1 MEIIPLLSRDH
12 PLLIIP
18 SLLFLSLCIL
28 LMAKSLIAARS
39 SSGERI
45 SKLLPGPR
53 ALPLIGS
60 MHHVSRA
67 HRGPAH
73 WALRELARAHGPLM
87 LLRMGHVRLA
97 VASSPETAEAIL
109 RTQDLNFAFRPQLL
123 VGQIVGYG
131 CSDMVFSPYGLY
143 YKQLRRICL
152 TELLGPKRVR
162 AFASI
167 RKHEV
172 AKLIEDIT
180 AAAAAGPKGS
190 VVNLTRRLTTM
201 TNAMISRAAFGGQN
215 AQHHRFL
222 EVAQSAVEA
231 AAGFSVADAFPSLR
245 FLDVLSGLRPRLQ
258 KVRREL
264 DEVFDEII
272 EQHQQ
277 KKKNTADEC
286 EEEDLIDLLLR
297 LKDHGDL
304 EAPLSID
311 NIKAVIL
318 DLFLAGTDTSSA
330 LLQWVMSELI
340 RNPKVMA
347 KAQTEVREALKGD
360 DGIVIEEAQVNE
372 LHYLKLVVK
381 ETLRLHPP
389 VPLLL
394 PRVCQST
401 CHVAGYEIPAG
412 TRIMVNAWAIA
423 RDPEHWSEPERFV
436 PERFAAPGA
445 ADYKGS
451 SFEYLPFGSGRR
463 MCPGMVFG
471 LASVNVALA
480 ELLRRFDWRAPDGTT
495 PEELSMEEVHG
506 ITAARKVDLVL
517 VATPVD
523 PQ

>member
-1 MEIIPLLSRDH
+1 M
-12 PLLIIP
+12 
-18 SLLFLSLCIL
+18 
-28 LMAKSLIAARS
+28 SLI
-39 SSGERI
+39 
-45 SKLLPGPR
+45 
-53 ALPLIGS
+53 
-60 MHHVSRA
+60 
-67 HRGPAH
+67 
-73 WALRELARAHGPLM
+73 
-87 LLRMGHVRLA
+87 
-97 VASSPETAEAIL
+97 
-109 RTQDLNFAFRPQLL
+109 
-123 VGQIVGYG
+123 
-131 CSDMVFSPYGLY
+131 
-143 YKQLRRICL
+143 
-152 TELLGPKRVR
+152 
-162 AFASI
+162 
-167 RKHEV
+167 
-172 AKLIEDIT
+172 
-180 AAAAAGPKGS
+180 
-190 VVNLTRRLTTM
+190 NL
-201 TNAMISRAAFGGQN
+201 
-215 AQHHRFL
+215 H
-222 EVAQSAVEA
+222 
-231 AAGFSVADAFPSLR
+231 
-245 FLDVLSGLRPRLQ
+245 
-258 KVRREL
+258 
-264 DEVFDEII
+264 
-272 EQHQQ
+272 
-277 KKKNTADEC
+277 
-286 EEEDLIDLLLR
+286 
-297 LKDHGDL
+297 
-304 EAPLSID
+304 
-311 NIKAVIL
+311 AVIPK

>member
-1 MEIIPLLSRDH
+1 MHTPDGQIPHRRPVIERRTDLE
-12 PLLIIP
+12 
-18 SLLFLSLCIL
+18 
-28 LMAKSLIAARS
+28 AA
-39 SSGERI
+39 
-45 SKLLPGPR
+45 PGPR

-347 KAQTEVREALKGD
+347 KAQTESKKRYGSTRRSHCSSPSV
-360 DGIVIEEAQVNE
+360 
-372 LHYLKLVVK
+372 
-381 ETLRLHPP
+381 P
-389 VPLLL
+389 VDV
-394 PRVCQST
+394 PR
-401 CHVAGYEIPAG
+401 GG
-412 TRIMVNAWAIA
+412 L
-423 RDPEHWSEPERFV
+423 RDPGGDADHGERV
-436 PERFAAPGA
+436 GDRAGPRALVGAGAVRAERFAAPGA

>member
-1 MEIIPLLSRDH
+1 MHTPDRQIPRRRPVIERRTDLE
-12 PLLIIP
+12 
-18 SLLFLSLCIL
+18 
-28 LMAKSLIAARS
+28 AA
-39 SSGERI
+39 
-45 SKLLPGPR
+45 PGPR

-60 MHHVSRA
+60 MHHVARA

-73 WALRELARAHGPLM
+73 WALRELARVHGPLM

-167 RKHEV
+167 RKDEV
-172 AKLIEDIT
+172 AKLIEDIS

-277 KKKNTADEC
+277 KKKNTADES

-297 LKDHGDL
+297 LKDNGDL
-304 EAPLSID
+304 EVPLSID

-330 LLQWVMSELI
+330 LLQCIMSELI

-412 TRIMVNAWAIA
+412 ARIVVNAWAIA

-436 PERFAAPGA
+436 PERFAAPALRITRGPASSTCRSALAADVPRDGVRAGQRERGPRGA
-445 ADYKGS
+445 APPIRLARARRDDARGAQHGGGPRHHRGT
-451 SFEYLPFGSGRR
+451 EGRPR
-463 MCPGMVFG
+463 LGGHPRRSTMTLIF
-471 LASVNVALA
+471 S
-480 ELLRRFDWRAPDGTT
+480 LL
-495 PEELSMEEVHG
+495 EE
-506 ITAARKVDLVL
+506 
-517 VATPVD
+517 
-523 PQ
+523 